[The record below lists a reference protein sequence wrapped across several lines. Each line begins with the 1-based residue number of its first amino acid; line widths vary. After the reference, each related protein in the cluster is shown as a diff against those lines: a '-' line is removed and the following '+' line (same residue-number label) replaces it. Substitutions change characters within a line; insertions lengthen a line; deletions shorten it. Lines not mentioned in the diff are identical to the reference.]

1 MIKSNVIFLNMAFF
15 FVGGAVGSVITRKVM
30 ERDFQETVDE
40 LVSKEVQGTLFGREF
55 EPGPEKK
62 EPKVTEVV
70 GEPEIVETVSEPDP
84 THDYLG
90 NSVYILVT
98 EEEAMSPEN
107 FMDCETI
114 EWFELNNVIT
124 GPDGEAL
131 ESFPIEI
138 AEIVE
143 DHLFSEKD
151 RYFFMKNTA
160 DGKYVEVE
168 LMWGKEFEFWEDEE

>member
-30 ERDFQETVDE
+30 EKDFQDTVDE
-40 LVSKEVQGTLFGREF
+40 LVSKEIQGTLFDRVS
-55 EPGPEKK
+55 EPETEKK
-62 EPKVTEVV
+62 VAEVV
-70 GEPEIVETVSEPDP
+70 EEPEIVETVSEPDP
-84 THDYLG
+84 IHDYLG

-143 DHLFSEKD
+143 DHQFSEKD

>member
-15 FVGGAVGSVITRKVM
+15 FVGGAVGSVITRKVL
-30 ERDFQETVDE
+30 EKDFQETVDE
-40 LVSKEVQGTLFGREF
+40 LVSEELQKTIFGSEYV
-55 EPGPEKK
+55 PK
-62 EPKVTEVV
+62 EPKVDEVIEEPEVV
-70 GEPEIVETVSEPDP
+70 VTETVSEPDP
-84 THDYLG
+84 VHDYLG

-98 EEEAMSPEN
+98 EEEVMSPEN

>member
-1 MIKSNVIFLNMAFF
+1 MIKSNVLFLNMAFF

-30 ERDFQETVDE
+30 EKDFQDTVDE
-40 LVSKEVQGTLFGREF
+40 LVSKEIQGTLFDRVS
-55 EPGPEKK
+55 EPETEKK
-62 EPKVTEVV
+62 VAEVV
-70 GEPEIVETVSEPDP
+70 EEPEIVETVSEPDP
-84 THDYLG
+84 IHDYLG

-143 DHLFSEKD
+143 DHQFSEKD